1 MKEKQKEIKCKTVG
15 KTLVVVIDKKSYP
28 YQGEATNKKLIR
40 DEIERYN
47 KINTESRLAKIKKL
61 LTPAAEKAKTALVVQ
76 KKKIKHEQKELQR
89 EISETKQDDRPLNEA
104 LEQVKKL
111 SETNAKNEQRIA
123 ELEEL
128 VKKSQAVPEKR
139 AETGQRRG
147 GEY

>member
-111 SETNAKNEQRIA
+111 SETNTKNEQRIA